1 MDYKQNNIEISDMI
15 LPEIKYKDD
24 IYYPLT
30 YVFEKIL
37 LKNKQSVS
45 TLKKRGYEEH
55 LMQFKVNFN
64 FNNGGTHNTY
74 CIATNGLIKLLNLS
88 YVGGLSVKQK
98 KNMNLLLDYF
108 NQDFIDEQPRYKNN
122 IDYETSK
129 DYDEFEK
136 DCISETFKHF
146 GDLEW
151 QKCTKCNK
159 YYPLHG
165 NFFRYSEKQGLGTIC
180 RNCLNTDSRHMIAH
194 PDTTLTKIY
203 REHGDEVYGYYKKH
217 ETINIY
223 NHYIENNLNLF
234 PKILL
239 NKEDALIIIQHLYDN
254 KKINKD
260 NITMALLRDIHGLKT
275 IGTYLTMEE
284 VYEHLYGSYPRSY
297 PWHYP
302 NYKLK
307 NLTSEEAKTILNNY
321 LIENDLE
328 EVDPYELDYE
338 DILKKSRLISKYGG
352 NVLEFVMEYYEN
364 KYAAYKFRT
373 NSVNYWKEREN
384 RNKALKYLIEEDM
397 CLEIEKIPLY
407 LTITSMR
414 NIGKTTMYTV
424 LKNYYSGLYEWVNEV
439 YPDIF
444 DPKDFDI
451 NYMRNEFDSIDEHTI
466 DEILRDNFDNV
477 LYNPKHNEH
486 TIKLLGKIPDWF
498 VFTTAGVI
506 IIEYFG
512 LWAKKRGMYNS
523 RTRDYIISSKD
534 KMEKY
539 KTLQGYEFLYIFPE
553 DLDKNYEGLYKKIE
567 KFKSNEKLKEVI

>member
-1 MDYKQNNIEISDMI
+1 
-15 LPEIKYKDD
+15 
-24 IYYPLT
+24 
-30 YVFEKIL
+30 
-37 LKNKQSVS
+37 
-45 TLKKRGYEEH
+45 
-55 LMQFKVNFN
+55 
-64 FNNGGTHNTY
+64 
-74 CIATNGLIKLLNLS
+74 
-88 YVGGLSVKQK
+88 
-98 KNMNLLLDYF
+98 
-108 NQDFIDEQPRYKNN
+108 
-122 IDYETSK
+122 
-129 DYDEFEK
+129 
-136 DCISETFKHF
+136 
-146 GDLEW
+146 
-151 QKCTKCNK
+151 
-159 YYPLHG
+159 
-165 NFFRYSEKQGLGTIC
+165 
-180 RNCLNTDSRHMIAH
+180 
-194 PDTTLTKIY
+194 
-203 REHGDEVYGYYKKH
+203 
-217 ETINIY
+217 
-223 NHYIENNLNLF
+223 
-234 PKILL
+234 
-239 NKEDALIIIQHLYDN
+239 
-254 KKINKD
+254 
-260 NITMALLRDIHGLKT
+260 
-275 IGTYLTMEE
+275 
-284 VYEHLYGSYPRSY
+284 
-297 PWHYP
+297 
-302 NYKLK
+302 
-307 NLTSEEAKTILNNY
+307 
-321 LIENDLE
+321 
-328 EVDPYELDYE
+328 
-338 DILKKSRLISKYGG
+338 
-352 NVLEFVMEYYEN
+352 MEYYEN
-364 KYAAYKFRT
+364 KYAAYKFKT
-373 NSVNYWKEREN
+373 SSVNYWKKREN

-498 VFTTAGVI
+498 VFTAAGVI